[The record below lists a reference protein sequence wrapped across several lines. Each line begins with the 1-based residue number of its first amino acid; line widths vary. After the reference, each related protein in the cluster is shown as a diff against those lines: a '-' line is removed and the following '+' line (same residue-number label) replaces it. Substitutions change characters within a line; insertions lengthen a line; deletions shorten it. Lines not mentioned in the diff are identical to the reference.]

1 MVRLLGAFIDAAYAL
16 VVLRR
21 PRRVAC
27 SGKSDQGSPAAPA
40 DVYKRQLPECQGGA
54 GGVRKP
60 RE

>member
-1 MVRLLGAFIDAAYAL
+1 MVSLLGAFSDAAYAL

-40 DVYKRQLPECQGGA
+40 
-54 GGVRKP
+54 
-60 RE
+60 